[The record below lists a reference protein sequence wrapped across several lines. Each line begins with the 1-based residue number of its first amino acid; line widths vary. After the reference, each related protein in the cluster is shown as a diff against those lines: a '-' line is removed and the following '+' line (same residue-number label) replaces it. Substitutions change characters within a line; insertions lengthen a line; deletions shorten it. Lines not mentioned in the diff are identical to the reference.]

1 MQLQYT
7 LLYCLKQLNSERTV
21 SSIYYLLKGKRS
33 SQTLQDG
40 NMFQIS
46 FLFGIYKSLTRA
58 DYDQEIERILQA
70 EWIRPVHENT
80 YVLTS
85 AGEKQLNDWEKRV
98 AFPPHLH
105 GLHYGELGETF
116 WKRLSLII
124 QTVSNLQQT
133 NTKFIPIQQDT
144 DIMMWVKQFLTGIPY
159 ARNELATRLW
169 TEMYKLLKDSDPVG
183 ATILTYRLT
192 GYERIGYTWQQL
204 AGITE
209 RDVFRVYFLF
219 WGTIHF
225 FIQVVRDKEN
235 EFPLLS
241 KILSYP
247 NERADLFSLSTK
259 KTYNLWKQGRSLE
272 EIATIRDLKL
282 ATIED
287 HFVEIALRE
296 RDFSIE
302 MFMEKS
308 KIEKVQK
315 VIETLQTRK
324 LRVLKQSVGEEISYF
339 EVRLVLA
346 RMEGTNEA

>member
-7 LLYCLKQLNSERTV
+7 LLYCLKQLNGERTV

-46 FLFGIYKSLTRA
+46 FLFGIYKALTRY
-58 DYDQEIERILQA
+58 DYNQEIACILNA
-70 EWIRPVHENT
+70 EWIEIVHENT

-85 AGEKQLNDWEKRV
+85 AGEKQLNGWEK
-98 AFPPHLH
+98 ALSFPQHLH
-105 GLHYGELGETF
+105 GLHYGALGEAF
-116 WKRLSLII
+116 WKKLSLII
-124 QTVSNLQQT
+124 QTVSNLQQQ
-133 NTKFIPIQQDT
+133 NTRFIPIQQDT
-144 DIMMWVKQFLTGIPY
+144 EVTMWVKEFLIGLPY
-159 ARNELATRLW
+159 VRSELATGLW
-169 TEMYKLLKDSDPVG
+169 EEMHRLLKEVDPVE

-192 GYERIGYTWQQL
+192 GYERIGYTLQQL
-204 AGITE
+204 AEITKQ
-209 RDVFRVYFLF
+209 DVFRVHLLF

-225 FIQVVRDKEN
+225 FIQSVRKKEK
-235 EFPLLS
+235 EFPLLT
-241 KILSYP
+241 KIISYP
-247 NERADLFSLSTK
+247 NERADLFSLSTR
-259 KTYNLWKQGRSLE
+259 KTYQLWKQGRSLE
-272 EIATIRDLKL
+272 EIATIRNLKP

-302 MFMEKS
+302 MFVEKN
-308 KIEKVQK
+308 KIEQVKK

-324 LRVLKQSVGEEISYF
+324 LRVLKQAVGEGISYF

-346 RMEGTNEA
+346 QMEGTNET